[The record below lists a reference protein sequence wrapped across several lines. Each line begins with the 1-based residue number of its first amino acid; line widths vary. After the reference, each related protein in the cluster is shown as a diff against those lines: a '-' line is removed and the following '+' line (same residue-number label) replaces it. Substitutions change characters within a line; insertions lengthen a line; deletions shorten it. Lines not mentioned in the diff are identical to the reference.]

1 MVLGS
6 ILYRDEEDKLTT
18 REHVIIIDP
27 DLPDGI
33 LGINPGDGLE
43 VSLIVKYL
51 NMEIQKMSPTY
62 ILQINKP

>member
-6 ILYRDEEDKLTT
+6 ILYRDENDKLTT
-18 REHVIIIDP
+18 REHVIIIDS
-27 DLPDGI
+27 DLPDGF
-33 LGINPGDGLE
+33 LGISPGDGLE
-43 VSLIVKYL
+43 VSSIVKYL

>member
-6 ILYRDEEDKLTT
+6 ILYRDENDKLTT
-18 REHVIIIDP
+18 REHVIIIDS

-43 VSLIVKYL
+43 VSSIVKYL
-51 NMEIQKMSPTY
+51 NMEMQKMSPTY